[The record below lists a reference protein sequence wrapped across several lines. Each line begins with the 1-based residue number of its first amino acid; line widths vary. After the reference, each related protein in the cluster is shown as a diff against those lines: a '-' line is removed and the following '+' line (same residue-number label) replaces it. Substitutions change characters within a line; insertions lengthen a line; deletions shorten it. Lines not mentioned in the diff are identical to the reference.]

1 MNAVAPDGRTR
12 HYGAFYGVTP
22 AEPGDDRPVLLVHGN
37 CQAES
42 LRVVVEASDPGLRCV
57 RIPPVHELV
66 SEDVA
71 PLQRLLGRCAVLV
84 SQPVRADYR
93 GLPLGT
99 AQLARAAPRARLVMV
114 PIVRDARLHP
124 YQALVRVPG
133 AGDPP
138 VVPYHDVR
146 TLALAAGR
154 TAAPGPAGREGI
166 VEVGRRS
173 QDELRRREAEHGTLI
188 ASDLLAA
195 AGAGASHTLNHP
207 GNPVLVGLAQR
218 VLDSLRGIAGRN
230 GGSGGGRV
238 GGSDVG
244 GVGDTGGVTAVDPGR
259 VLLGSVLSPLH
270 PEVLDALDLD
280 PADARAGWLVRGEP
294 VDEAH
299 VRGEQLRWY
308 AAHPDV
314 LAAGLR
320 RHGAAMGALGL

>member
-22 AEPGDDRPVLLVHGN
+22 TDPGDDRPVLLVHGN

-66 SEDVA
+66 CEDVA
-71 PLQRLLGRCAVLV
+71 PLQRLLGRCAVIV
-84 SQPVRADYR
+84 SQPVRSDYR

-133 AGDPP
+133 AGEPP
-138 VVPYHDVR
+138 VVAYHDVR

-154 TAAPGPAGREGI
+154 TAAPGPAARAGI

-230 GGSGGGRV
+230 GG
-238 GGSDVG
+238 
-244 GVGDTGGVTAVDPGR
+244 VTAVDPGR

-299 VRGEQLRWY
+299 VRQEQLRWY

>member
-66 SEDVA
+66 CEDVA
-71 PLQRLLGRCAVLV
+71 PLQRLLGRCAVIV
-84 SQPVRADYR
+84 SQPVRSDYR

-154 TAAPGPAGREGI
+154 TAAPGPAGRAGI

-230 GGSGGGRV
+230 GG
-238 GGSDVG
+238 
-244 GVGDTGGVTAVDPGR
+244 VTAVDPGR

-280 PADARAGWLVRGEP
+280 PAAARAGWLVRGEP

-299 VRGEQLRWY
+299 VRGEQLQWY
-308 AAHPDV
+308 AEHPDV

-320 RHGAAMGALGL
+320 RHSAAMGALGL

>member
-22 AEPGDDRPVLLVHGN
+22 TDPGDDRPVLLVHGN

-42 LRVVVEASDPGLRCV
+42 LRVVVEASDPGLLCV

-66 SEDVA
+66 PEDVA
-71 PLQRLLGRCAVLV
+71 PLQRLLGRCAVIV
-84 SQPVRADYR
+84 SQPVRSDYR

-133 AGDPP
+133 AGEPP

-154 TAAPGPAGREGI
+154 TAAPGPAARAGI

-230 GGSGGGRV
+230 GG
-238 GGSDVG
+238 
-244 GVGDTGGVTAVDPGR
+244 VTAVDPGR

-299 VRGEQLRWY
+299 VRQEQLRWY

>member
-22 AEPGDDRPVLLVHGN
+22 TDPGDDRPVLLVHGN

-66 SEDVA
+66 CEDVA
-71 PLQRLLGRCAVLV
+71 PLQRLLGRCAVIV
-84 SQPVRADYR
+84 SQPVRSDYR

-133 AGDPP
+133 AGEPP

-154 TAAPGPAGREGI
+154 TAAPGPAARAGI

-230 GGSGGGRV
+230 GG
-238 GGSDVG
+238 
-244 GVGDTGGVTAVDPGR
+244 VTAVDPGR

-299 VRGEQLRWY
+299 VRQEQLRWY

>member
-66 SEDVA
+66 STDVA

-154 TAAPGPAGREGI
+154 TAAPGSAGRAGI

-195 AGAGASHTLNHP
+195 AGARASHTLNHP

-218 VLDSLRGIAGRN
+218 VLASLRGIAGRN
-230 GGSGGGRV
+230 
-238 GGSDVG
+238 
-244 GVGDTGGVTAVDPGR
+244 GGVTAVDPGR

-270 PEVLDALDLD
+270 PEVLEALDLD
-280 PADARAGWLVRGEP
+280 PADAREGWLVRGEP
-294 VDEAH
+294 VAEAH

>member
-22 AEPGDDRPVLLVHGN
+22 TEPGDDRPVLLVHGN

-66 SEDVA
+66 CEDVA
-71 PLQRLLGRCAVLV
+71 PLQRLLGRCAVIV
-84 SQPVRADYR
+84 SQPVRSDYR

-154 TAAPGPAGREGI
+154 TAAPGPAGRAGI
-166 VEVGRRS
+166 GEVGRRS
-173 QDELRRREAEHGTLI
+173 QDELRRREAEHGTLN

-195 AGAGASHTLNHP
+195 AGARASHTLNHP

-218 VLDSLRGIAGRN
+218 VLDSLRGIAGRD
-230 GGSGGGRV
+230 GGSGGGR
-238 GGSDVG
+238 D
-244 GVGDTGGVTAVDPGR
+244 GVRAVDPGR

-270 PEVLDALDLD
+270 PEVLEALDLD
-280 PADARAGWLVRGEP
+280 PADAREGWLVRGEP
-294 VDEAH
+294 VAEAH